1 MSYER
6 VKKNWEDGLWDIAA
20 LKRAYAVGII
30 TKEEYRYIKSLP
42 QKGAGG
48 LTPDALME
56 REYIE
61 AAKILMGVE

>member
-42 QKGAGG
+42 QKGTDGPAPDV
-48 LTPDALME
+48 LTE

>member
-6 VKKNWEDGLWDIAA
+6 VKKNWEDGLWDTAA

-42 QKGAGG
+42 QKGTGG
-48 LTPDALME
+48 LTPDELTE

>member
-30 TKEEYRYIKSLP
+30 TKEQYRYIKSLP
-42 QKGAGG
+42 QKGTGVPTPED
-48 LTPDALME
+48 LTE

>member
-20 LKRAYAVGII
+20 LKQAYRAGVI
-30 TKEEYRYIKSLP
+30 TKEQYRYIKSLP
-42 QKGAGG
+42 QKGTGG
-48 LTPDALME
+48 PTPDDLAE
-56 REYIE
+56 RELIE